1 MNIFRLLAPAT
12 YWLLIVLW
20 AYILF
25 SYIKRFRLQRGENQ
39 LLITLIIVL
48 TIDAFRTLFE
58 SIYFGA
64 WYTSLAGLMPI
75 AIHDFLVRP
84 EMVIIPKLVNG
95 IAASAVIIILLRRW
109 FPAEENERNQQEKHM
124 REMAETIAGLKE
136 TKELARRSRDEFE
149 MRLMEQTAELKE
161 TTDKLQNE
169 ILVREEMESELQG
182 AIENVERTSSD
193 LEQFAYVASH
203 DLQEPLR
210 MISSY
215 MQLLDRRYRGQL
227 DDDADEFID
236 FAVDGAKRMQILIA
250 DLLAYSRVGTRGKPF
265 GPTDSGRV
273 LDQTL
278 TNFGELIAENGA
290 TVTHDALPTVMV
302 DGVQLKQVFQNL
314 LSNAIKFQGVASP
327 EIHIGAE
334 RMNGEWLF
342 SVRDN
347 GIGIESEYFEKIFVI
362 FRRLHTRQE
371 YPGTGIGL
379 ALSKRIIERHDG
391 RIWVESEPG
400 KGATFHF
407 TIPDGT

>member
-48 TIDAFRTLFE
+48 AIDAFRTLFE

-149 MRLMEQTAELKE
+149 MRLKEQTAELK
-161 TTDKLQNE
+161 NE
-169 ILVREEMESELQG
+169 ILIRQEMESELQT
-182 AIENVERTSSD
+182 A
-193 LEQFAYVASH
+193 LEKV
-203 DLQEPLR
+203 
-210 MISSY
+210 
-215 MQLLDRRYRGQL
+215 
-227 DDDADEFID
+227 
-236 FAVDGAKRMQILIA
+236 
-250 DLLAYSRVGTRGKPF
+250 
-265 GPTDSGRV
+265 
-273 LDQTL
+273 
-278 TNFGELIAENGA
+278 
-290 TVTHDALPTVMV
+290 
-302 DGVQLKQVFQNL
+302 
-314 LSNAIKFQGVASP
+314 
-327 EIHIGAE
+327 E
-334 RMNGEWLF
+334 RMN
-342 SVRDN
+342 
-347 GIGIESEYFEKIFVI
+347 SEFE
-362 FRRLHTRQE
+362 
-371 YPGTGIGL
+371 
-379 ALSKRIIERHDG
+379 
-391 RIWVESEPG
+391 
-400 KGATFHF
+400 
-407 TIPDGT
+407 